1 MGPVL
6 DSSFVSKLYLPEPD
20 TAAAMALFVSFPET
34 PVISVL
40 TDVEVASAILRKST
54 GLNAPTLY
62 AAYRLN
68 RDSGAYQVVHADA
81 QTYVLA
87 RQLVERYVRL
97 FSLRSLDAVQLA
109 TALQI
114 GAREF
119 VTLDA
124 DLTKAAEAEGLT
136 VPRI

>member
-1 MGPVL
+1 
-6 DSSFVSKLYLPEPD
+6 
-20 TAAAMALFVSFPET
+20 
-34 PVISVL
+34 VL

-54 GLNAPTLY
+54 GPNASVLY
-62 AAYRLN
+62 AADRSN
-68 RDSGAYQVVHADA
+68 RHSGAYQVVDADA

-87 RQLVERYVRL
+87 RQLVERYARL

-114 GAREF
+114 GASEF
-119 VTLDA
+119 VALDR
-124 DLTKAAEAEGLT
+124 DLIKAAEAEGLT